1 MNFRC
6 IQEESTLLAVS
17 LKIQIHLLNVFLNTF
32 NRKLFFQRTSGFC
45 MLTELLQLLHTLAAS
60 SGLRAWVRRMLSNKR
75 PDVTALKITSNI

>member
-1 MNFRC
+1 
-6 IQEESTLLAVS
+6 
-17 LKIQIHLLNVFLNTF
+17 
-32 NRKLFFQRTSGFC
+32 